1 MNKILTVIVTYNR
14 KNLLEESIKALLNQ
28 SYKDFDILI
37 VDNNSTD
44 GTYEDVVKKYIDN
57 RVKYINTNKNIGGAG
72 GFNLGIKE
80 AIKSNYDYAWVMDDD
95 SIPNE
100 NSLESIVNKSKIL
113 KGEFSYINSFV
124 KWTDNNYCKMNGVSF
139 DDTKILENYNLI
151 NNNLLAIESSSFV
164 GCFINL
170 KFAKKVGL
178 PIKEF
183 FIYADDMEYT
193 LRLSNVKEAYIDMDS
208 IIVHKMSENVTSEIH
223 TVNENRIE
231 RYYYD
236 FRNVTYMLIRDK
248 KLKGFIKAIIR
259 YFKYLLKIIKQS
271 NSKKIKRICVITKGT
286 ISGIFFRPKIEYVVE
301 EK

>member
-14 KNLLEESIKALLNQ
+14 KELLEESINALLNQ
-28 SYKDFDILI
+28 SYKEFDILI

-44 GTYEDVVKKYIDN
+44 GTYDDVVKKYESD

-80 AIKSNYDYAWVMDDD
+80 AINSNYEYAWVMDDD

-100 NSLESIVNKSKIL
+100 NSLESIVNKSEIL
-113 KGEFSYINSFV
+113 KGEFSYISSLV
-124 KWTDNNYCKMNGVSF
+124 KWTDNSYCKMNSVSF
-139 DDTKILENYNLI
+139 NDTQIMENYDLVNK
-151 NNNLLAIESSSFV
+151 NLLAIESASFV

-170 KFAKKVGL
+170 KIAKKAGL

-193 LRLSNVKEAYIDMDS
+193 LRLSDIKAAYIDMDS
-208 IIVHKMSENVTSEIH
+208 IIIHKMNDNVTSEVQ

-236 FRNVTYMLIRDK
+236 FRNVAYILIRDK
-248 KLKGFIKAIIR
+248 KLKGYVKAFLRYIR
-259 YFKYLLKIIKQS
+259 YVVKIIKE
-271 NSKKIKRICVITKGT
+271 SKNKKLKRICVITKGT
-286 ISGIFFRPKIEYVVE
+286 ISGIFFRPKIEYVD
-301 EK
+301 

>member
-14 KNLLEESIKALLNQ
+14 KKLLEESINALLNQ
-28 SYKDFDILI
+28 SYNNFDILI

-80 AIKSNYDYAWVMDDD
+80 AIKSNYDYTWVMDDD

-100 NSLESIVNKSKIL
+100 SSLESIVNKSKIL

-151 NNNLLAIESSSFV
+151 NNNLLAIESASFV

-170 KFAKKVGL
+170 KIAKKIGL

-193 LRLSNVKEAYIDMDS
+193 IRLSKEKAAYIDMDS
-208 IIVHKMSENVTSEIH
+208 IIIHKMNDNVTSEIH
-223 TVNENRIE
+223 SVNENRIE

-236 FRNVTYMLIRDK
+236 FRNVAYMLIREK
-248 KLKGFIKAIIR
+248 KLKGIIR
-259 YFKYLLKIIKQS
+259 TFLRYFYYIHKIIKES
-271 NSKKIKRICVITKGT
+271 KNKKIKRICVITRGT